1 MSTNRASLSSR
12 QNIGEDDM
20 TLKIGLVGCGRW
32 GMNHLKTLAELKK
45 TGQISSIHACDIK
58 PSKSDDVQ
66 YLADTFH
73 TNWQDMVMENNLDIV
88 AIVTPVDTHCN
99 LAISLLDYCDT
110 LFIEKP
116 IGISAAEAATIIAK
130 VQELG
135 GRLLVGHILRF
146 HKAVK
151 QANAAIA
158 QGEIG
163 ELQRIEFNRLTT
175 RRPPDNPNIFE
186 AMAIHGID
194 TACYLFGEL
203 EPSRISLDGVILNSH
218 NYPTNAKILLEFPGM
233 KEATINVGWNGKAE
247 DRGIHFYGS
256 RGKIDIETG
265 LVPKLIISTEH
276 GARKEKSHQAEL
288 PLAGEWQFLIDMLLT
303 NSRDTIYPQPGSIIR
318 SVKWVELAK
327 QQIETLTSEIDK
339 RIE

>member
-1 MSTNRASLSSR
+1 MA
-12 QNIGEDDM
+12 
-20 TLKIGLVGCGRW
+20 LKVGLVGCGRW

-45 TGQISSIHACDIK
+45 TGQISSIHTCDINAT
-58 PSKSDDVQ
+58 KSVDVKDF
-66 YLADTFH
+66 ADTFH
-73 TNWQDMVMENNLDIV
+73 TNWQDMVLHNDLDIV
-88 AIVTPVDTHCN
+88 AIVTPVGTHCD
-99 LAISLLDYCDT
+99 LAIALLDYCDT

-116 IGISAAEAATIIAK
+116 IGISAAEASSIIAK
-130 VQELG
+130 VQEVG

-146 HKAVK
+146 HEAVK

-175 RRPPDNPNIFE
+175 RPPPDNPNIFE

-203 EPSRISLDGVILNSH
+203 EPSRISVDGVLLNNQ
-218 NYPTNAKILLEFPGM
+218 NYSTNAKILLEFPGM
-233 KEATINVGWNGKAE
+233 KEAIINVGWNGGFE
-247 DRGIHFYGS
+247 DRAIQLYGS
-256 RGKIDIETG
+256 RGKIGIETG
-265 LVPKLIISTEH
+265 QVPKMIISVEH
-276 GARKEKSHQAEL
+276 SAREAMLEQPQL
-288 PLAGEWQFLIDMLLT
+288 PLAGEWRFMIDMLST
-303 NSRDTIYPQPGSIIR
+303 NSGDTIYPQPGSIIR

-327 QQIETLTSEIDK
+327 QQIETRASEIDE

>member
-1 MSTNRASLSSR
+1 MA
-12 QNIGEDDM
+12 
-20 TLKIGLVGCGRW
+20 LKVGLVGCGRW
-32 GMNHLKTLAELKK
+32 GMNHLKTLVELKK
-45 TGQISSIHACDIK
+45 TGQIYSIHACDIK

-73 TNWQDMVMENNLDIV
+73 TDWQDMVMENNLDIV

-116 IGISAAEAATIIAK
+116 IGVSAAEAATIIAK
-130 VQELG
+130 IQEVG

-151 QANAAIA
+151 QANALIA

-163 ELQRIEFNRLTT
+163 ELQRIAFNRLTT
-175 RRPPDNPNIFE
+175 RSPPDNPNIFE

-194 TACYLFGEL
+194 TACYSFGEL
-203 EPSRISLDGVILNSH
+203 EPSRISVEDVVLD
-218 NYPTNAKILLEFPGM
+218 NYSKPTNAKILVEFPGM
-233 KEATINVGWNGKAE
+233 KEAVIDVGWNGNLE
-247 DRGIHFYGS
+247 DRAIHYYGS
-256 RGKIDIETG
+256 RGKISIETG
-265 LVPKLIISTEH
+265 QVAKIITSVDH
-276 GARKEKSHQAEL
+276 GAREQILDRAQL
-288 PLAGEWQFLIDMLLT
+288 PLAEEWQFLIEMLLSK
-303 NSRDTIYPQPGSIIR
+303 SRDTIYPQPGSIIR

-327 QQIETLTSEIDK
+327 QQIQTHASEIDE